1 MEKIYKILR
10 KYLINIFVLY
20 IVLIIIYIYII
31 IITIN
36 IKYYNYINHYV

>member
-20 IVLIIIYIYII
+20 IVLIIIYII

-36 IKYYNYINHYV
+36 IKYYNHINHYV